1 MFSLLQFKRRAP
13 GLSAWHIL
21 FWWGL
26 MIWVLQFSLIALYR
40 IKYHGK
46 CLVPRSGPLLFVANH
61 QSNIDPPIVGTLV
74 QDRPFK
80 GIAKEGLFKSK
91 ILSAYIR
98 GFGAISIKRG
108 ESDMTAIR
116 KAIDELG
123 AGRCVMM
130 FPEGTRT
137 KDGEVA
143 EFQRGFWLLMK
154 KSKATIVPVGF
165 DGAFDA
171 YPIGSK
177 PKLHGRIEVAAGKPI
192 EAEMLLELGEKEGT
206 AFVRNRI
213 IELHQQCK
221 SNIARR
227 LKKN

>member
-1 MFSLLQFKRRAP
+1 MFSLFQFKRRAP

-21 FWWGL
+21 FWWVL
-26 MIWVLQFSLIALYR
+26 MILFLQVALTALYR
-40 IKYHGK
+40 IKYHGRGLIPK
-46 CLVPRSGPLLFVANH
+46 SGPLLFVANH
-61 QSNIDPPIVGTLV
+61 QSNFDPSIVGTLV
-74 QDRPFK
+74 RDRPFK
-80 GIAKEGLFKSK
+80 GIAREGLFKLK
-91 ILSAYIR
+91 LLSAFMR

-130 FPEGTRT
+130 FPEGTRS
-137 KDGEVA
+137 KDGDVA

-171 YPIGSK
+171 YPTGSK
-177 PKLHGRIEVAAGKPI
+177 PKLHGRIEVAAGEPI
-192 EAEMLLELGEKEGT
+192 EAEMLLELGEEEGA

-221 SNIARR
+221 ANTSMR